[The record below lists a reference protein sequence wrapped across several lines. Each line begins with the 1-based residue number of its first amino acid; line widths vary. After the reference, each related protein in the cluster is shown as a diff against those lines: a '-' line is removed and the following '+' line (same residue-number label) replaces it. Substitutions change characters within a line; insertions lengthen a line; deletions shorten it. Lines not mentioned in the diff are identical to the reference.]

1 MLHRPIETT
10 SFTRSRGFRGKL
22 FCVQINDQAGFLFVF
37 VVMLFFGLYA
47 VTNPKAVKKENEDV
61 PGFHKT
67 GFSWMPVWAW
77 RLFGIALL
85 AVSGIFLYLFLR
97 HSPSMRVL

>member
-1 MLHRPIETT
+1 M
-10 SFTRSRGFRGKL
+10 
-22 FCVQINDQAGFLFVF
+22 NDRAGFLFVF

-47 VTNPKAVKKENEDV
+47 AINPKAVKKENQDV
-61 PGFHKT
+61 PGFYET

-97 HSPSMRVL
+97 HSTSMRVL

>member
-1 MLHRPIETT
+1 M
-10 SFTRSRGFRGKL
+10 
-22 FCVQINDQAGFLFVF
+22 QMNDRAGFLFVF

-47 VTNPKAVKKENEDV
+47 VILPRAVKKENEDV

-67 GFSWMPVWAW
+67 GFSWVPVWGW

-85 AVSGIFLYLFLR
+85 AVSGFFLNLFLR